1 MEQPTALAEE
11 LETAQPNGPTNE
23 FKTCWA
29 GPEKEL
35 GFGLAAKSR
44 KLPPCWEDLHP
55 EAQGAL
61 LHQANNYLENYV
73 LLKQRT
79 L

>member
-11 LETAQPNGPTNE
+11 LETAQPNGPANE

-35 GFGLAAKSR
+35 GFGLAGKSR
-44 KLPPCWEDLHP
+44 KLRPCWEDLHP
-55 EAQGAL
+55 EARGPYCVRQTITW
-61 LHQANNYLENYV
+61 
-73 LLKQRT
+73 KT
-79 L
+79 TFC